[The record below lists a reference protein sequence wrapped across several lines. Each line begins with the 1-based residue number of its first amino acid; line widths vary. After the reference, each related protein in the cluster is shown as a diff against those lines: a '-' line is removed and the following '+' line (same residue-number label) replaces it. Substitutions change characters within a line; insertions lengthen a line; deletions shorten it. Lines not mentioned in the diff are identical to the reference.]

1 MKFLNTDAIHESGTL
16 LYNKPVKEN
25 FKITTAP
32 CPVFKDITYIEFEN

>member
-25 FKITTAP
+25 YKITTAP
-32 CPVFKDITYIEFEN
+32 CPVFKDSTYIEFNN